1 MRDSL
6 VPPGEKKQCLQNRRW
21 RIWQSKL
28 NYVKVTIEIC
38 SGSPPGTYSNEH
50 RDGCSKGSNSCRI
63 GSLSTDRGR
72 IEDSSKMKNRT
83 PERLKCIWD
92 IYLSILWASNEH
104 WPSERHLSINWAFKV
119 HHMSI
124 QWASNENLM
133 IIIWASNEHLMSI
146 QWASDEHPRSIQG
159 ASKEHPMSIQCASNA
174 HPTCIQC
181 ASKEHYGNQMSIL

>member
-1 MRDSL
+1 MYSSQPSWVRAALLPSL
-6 VPPGEKKQCLQNRRW
+6 TLIV
-21 RIWQSKL
+21 S
-28 NYVKVTIEIC
+28 
-38 SGSPPGTYSNEH
+38 SPPGTYSNEH

-181 ASKEHYGNQMSIL
+181 ASKEHHGNQMSIL